1 MSKKRLLICGVGSW
15 MSNSLK
21 DISDLWLDLIVIN
34 NYIDEN
40 ILNYSVLALQCYP
53 RSIDEVIECINKH
66 DINNIDWVISLW
78 YENLPVIAEIVE
90 KFKLIW
96 LSKTDAYNCT
106 YKDYRI
112 KIFSKNGIKTPKFVI
127 AKWLKD
133 SIIWV
138 KEIWFPC
145 VIKPNDKTSSIWVI
159 KLEGDENIEKFI
171 LESLKNSNTETIIIE
186 ELLSWTE
193 HTFEGVV
200 YDDNIIITWI
210 SDRNYSQKEKYA
222 PYFFE
227 DGDTLPSILSQWKIK
242 EIISVIEKWIKV
254 LNLNNTAFH
263 CDIMITNKWEII
275 LLEMVWRISWARF
288 WTEIVKLSTGID
300 ILPSV
305 VRFAL
310 WEEICMDELKKT
322 QNKAVVLR
330 YLVAKPWRIEFIG
343 SLEHVKKMKWIY
355 DIMREQELKV
365 GDYLNQYNNW
375 KDTLVSVIAYWDT
388 VQEAENYAN
397 EALKNIPIEIF

>member
-1 MSKKRLLICGVGSW
+1 MSKKRLLVCGVGSW

-21 DISDLWLDLIVIN
+21 EISDMWLDLIVIN

-40 ILNYSVLALQCYP
+40 ILNNSIIALQCYP
-53 RSIDEVIECINKH
+53 RSVEEVIECINKNN
-66 DINNIDWVISLW
+66 INNIDWVISLW

-90 KFKLIW
+90 KFNLIW
-96 LSKTDAYNCT
+96 LSKTEAYNCT

-112 KIFSKNGIKTPKFVI
+112 KIFSDNGIKTPRFVV
-127 AKWLKD
+127 AKWLKN

-138 KEIWFPC
+138 EEIWFPC

-159 KLEGDENIEKFI
+159 KLENSKNLEKFI
-171 LESLKNSNTETIIIE
+171 LESLNNSNTDTIIIE
-186 ELLSWTE
+186 EFLSWTE

-200 YDDNIIITWI
+200 YDDKLIVTGI
-210 SDRNYSQKEKYA
+210 SDRNYGQKEKYA

-227 DGDTLPSILSQWKIK
+227 DWDTLPSILSQWIIQ
-242 EIISVIEKWIKV
+242 EIISVVEKWAKT

-263 CDIMITNKWEII
+263 CDIMITDKWEII

-288 WTEIVKLSTGID
+288 WTEIVKLSTGIN

-310 WEEICMDELKKT
+310 GEKIHIEELEKT
-322 QNKAVVLR
+322 YNRAVVLR
-330 YLVAKPWRIEFIG
+330 YLVAKPWKIEFLW
-343 SLEHVKKMKWIY
+343 SLENVKKMKWIY
-355 DIMREQELKV
+355 DVMREQELKV
-365 GDYLNQYNNW
+365 GDCLNQYNSW
-375 KDTLVSVIAYWDT
+375 KDTLASVIAYWNT
-388 VQEAENYAN
+388 IQEAEDNAN
-397 EALKNIPIEIF
+397 EALKQIPIKIF